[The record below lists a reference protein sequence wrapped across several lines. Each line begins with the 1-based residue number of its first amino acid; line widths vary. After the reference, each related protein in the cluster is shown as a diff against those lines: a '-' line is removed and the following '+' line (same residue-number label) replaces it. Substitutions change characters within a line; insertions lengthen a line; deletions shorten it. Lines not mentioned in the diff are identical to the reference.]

1 MLISKPD
8 CIQAVSKNLYLMLKY
23 LVEKVENMESIKIK
37 SETKKKLT
45 EIAGMLEKKT
55 GKRVSYDDVI
65 NYLIEKRLKDRKTA
79 EKILGI
85 AKGVNLYEE
94 LLNGRKEDENSS

>member
-1 MLISKPD
+1 
-8 CIQAVSKNLYLMLKY
+8 
-23 LVEKVENMESIKIK
+23 MESIKVK
-37 SETKKKLT
+37 PETKKKLT

-65 NYLIEKRLKDRKTA
+65 NYLIEKKFKDRKTA
-79 EKILGI
+79 EKLFGI
-85 AKGVNLYEE
+85 AKGANLYEE

>member
-1 MLISKPD
+1 
-8 CIQAVSKNLYLMLKY
+8 
-23 LVEKVENMESIKIK
+23 MESIKIK
-37 SETKKKLT
+37 PETKKKLT

-65 NYLIEKRLKDRKTA
+65 NYLIEKRFKDRKNA
-79 EKILGI
+79 EKLFGI

>member
-1 MLISKPD
+1 
-8 CIQAVSKNLYLMLKY
+8 MLKY

-37 SETKKKLT
+37 PETKKKLT

-65 NYLIEKRLKDRKTA
+65 NYLIEKRFKDRKAA
-79 EKILGI
+79 EKLFGI

>member
-1 MLISKPD
+1 
-8 CIQAVSKNLYLMLKY
+8 MLKY
-23 LVEKVENMESIKIK
+23 LVEKVENVESIKIK
-37 SETKKKLT
+37 PETKKKLT

-65 NYLIEKRLKDRKTA
+65 NYLIEKRFKDRRTA
-79 EKILGI
+79 EKLFGI

>member
-1 MLISKPD
+1 
-8 CIQAVSKNLYLMLKY
+8 
-23 LVEKVENMESIKIK
+23 
-37 SETKKKLT
+37 
-45 EIAGMLEKKT
+45 MLEKKT

-65 NYLIEKRLKDRKTA
+65 NYLIERRFKDGKTA
-79 EKILGI
+79 EKLFGI